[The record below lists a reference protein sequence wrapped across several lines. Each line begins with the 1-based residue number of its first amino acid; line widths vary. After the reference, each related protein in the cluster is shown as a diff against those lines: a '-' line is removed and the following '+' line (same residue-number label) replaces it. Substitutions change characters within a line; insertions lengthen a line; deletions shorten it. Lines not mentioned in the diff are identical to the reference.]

1 MGKEVFPVT
10 EENVNSG
17 ICMDMLE
24 QARDGVIIIDDRN
37 CIVFFNHAA
46 EKLWEYTADEV
57 MGRNVKCLVPT
68 EYRSQHDGFI
78 AHNRETGIN
87 RIVGTSREITFESKS
102 GDYVSAEMSIS
113 TALIGP
119 DKKRYYMAFMKGVTE
134 ESHRRKLLDLQ
145 NTVFRSLSGDML
157 IQDVADLVC
166 QGVEEFVPNSVAVLM
181 LLTSDHTLQI
191 LSGSG
196 LPRRFATALEHM
208 TLTEADI
215 TALAN
220 DLDEASSVV
229 WESYRSLGI
238 SLGLHDCWASAIR
251 APNGKISGI
260 LALYSRNQHKVAEW
274 PRKIVSGAVPFCGV
288 VIEQYEARQHIS
300 QLANYDPLTGFLNRT
315 SLHKVLRNMIS
326 QPGDNHFSVLLLD
339 LDRFRDINDALG
351 HVQGDTFLKVIAERL
366 KKLCRSNYVLSRSG
380 GDDFVIVIPNATA
393 DMAVDFTKTIINAM
407 QRPLDVAGNQ
417 LSASFS
423 TGIATF
429 PENGPDGESLISHA
443 EVAMRQAKKEA
454 RGSYRLVST
463 IDSKDAQDR
472 LVLGSALRD
481 SLSKGLLNLHYQPQI
496 EARTGQIYGVE
507 ALARWN
513 HPTLGNIFPSR
524 FIAVAEETGQ
534 IEAIG
539 RWSLEEACRQI
550 VAWERDGVHIP
561 VVSVNLSAAHFHNR
575 GLVPMIAALLDKYGL
590 APERLTVEITE
601 SVMMEESEE
610 TMNVLAAIRKL
621 GVGLSMDDF
630 GTGFSSLSRLT
641 RLPLTEIKIDRSFIM
656 NLEHDANAQAVTTAV
671 IGIGNRL
678 GMTVV
683 TEGVETE
690 AQYDLLESLHCD
702 VLQGYL
708 FARPMSATDLEA
720 WARQP
725 RLLMP
730 AMTRKPDQGQS

>member
-1 MGKEVFPVT
+1 MGKEIFPVT
-10 EENVNSG
+10 SENVNSD

-37 CIVFFNHAA
+37 CIVFFNKAA
-46 EKLWEYTADEV
+46 EQLWGYTEAEV
-57 MGRNVKCLVPT
+57 KGRNVKCLVPMP
-68 EYRSQHDGFI
+68 YRQDHDGFI
-78 AHNRETGIN
+78 AHNRETGLN
-87 RIVGTSREITFESKS
+87 RIVGTSREITFESKN

-113 TALIGP
+113 TALIGK
-119 DKKRYYMAFMKGVTE
+119 DQKRYYMAFMKGVTE

-145 NTVFRSLSGDML
+145 NKVFRSLSGDML

-166 QGVEEFVPNSVAVLM
+166 QGVEEFVPNTVAVLM
-181 LLTSDHTLQI
+181 QLTAEHRLEV

-196 LPRRFATALEHM
+196 MPRRFMTALENM
-208 TLTEADI
+208 ILTEADI

-220 DLDEASSVV
+220 DLDEANSVV

-238 SLGLHDCWASAIR
+238 SLGLHECWASAIR
-251 APNGKISGI
+251 APNGRISGI
-260 LALYSRNQHKVAEW
+260 LALYSRNQHKVADW
-274 PRKIVSGAVPFCGV
+274 PQKIVSGAVPFCGV

-300 QLANYDPLTGFLNRT
+300 QLANYDPLTGFLNRS
-315 SLHKVLRNMIS
+315 SLHKLLKSMIS
-326 QPGDNHFSVLLLD
+326 RPGDNHFAVLLLD

-351 HVQGDTFLKVIAERL
+351 HIQGDTFLKVIAERL
-366 KKLCRSNYVLSRSG
+366 KTLCRSNYILSRSG
-380 GDDFVIVIPNATA
+380 GDDFVIIIPNATA
-393 DMAVDFTKTIINAM
+393 ETAVDFIKMVADAM
-407 QRPLDVAGNQ
+407 HHPLEVGGNH
-417 LSASFS
+417 LSTSFS

-443 EVAMRQAKKEA
+443 EMAMRQAKKEA
-454 RGSYRLVST
+454 RGSYRLVSS

-472 LVLGSALRD
+472 LVLGSALRE
-481 SLSKGLLNLHYQPQI
+481 SLSQGLLNLHYQPQI
-496 EARTGQIYGVE
+496 EARTGEIYGVE

-513 HPTLGNIFPSR
+513 HPALGNIFPSR

-539 RWSLEEACRQI
+539 RWSLEKACRQI
-550 VAWERDGVHIP
+550 TQWDRDGVHIP
-561 VVSVNLSAAHFHNR
+561 VVSVNLSAGHFHNR
-575 GLVPMIAALLDKYGL
+575 SLVSMIADLLHKYDL
-590 APERLTVEITE
+590 SPERLTVEITE
-601 SVMMEESEE
+601 SVMMDESEE

-690 AQYDLLESLHCD
+690 VQYDLLESLHCD

-708 FARPMSATDLEA
+708 FAKPMSATDLET
-720 WARQP
+720 WFRKP
-725 RLLMP
+725 RKLMP
-730 AMTRKPDQGQS
+730 AMMKNRKKPSS